1 MFLAELESG
10 TDGWVVGDPAR
21 HVMVETQRRLVVAI
35 FCCQGSRQGAPAA
48 SQALKLIN
56 RDTGSTWRCILRKV
70 VMVAFLPACRRK
82 DDEAMTLMTLGTY
95 FFR

>member
-21 HVMVETQRRLVVAI
+21 HVMVETQRRFVVAI
-35 FCCQGSRQGAPAA
+35 FCCQGQPSGRACRI
-48 SQALKLIN
+48 SKLIN
-56 RDTGSTWRCILRKV
+56 RDTGRTWRCILRKV
-70 VMVAFLPACRRK
+70 VMVAFMPACTRK
-82 DDEAMTLMTLGTY
+82 NDEAMTPMTPRTY